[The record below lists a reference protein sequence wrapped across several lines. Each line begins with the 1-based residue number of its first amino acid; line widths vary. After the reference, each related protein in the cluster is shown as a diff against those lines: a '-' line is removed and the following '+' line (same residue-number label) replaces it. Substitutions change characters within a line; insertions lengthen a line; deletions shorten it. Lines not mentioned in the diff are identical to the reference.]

1 MHAPI
6 DRTHTVTITL
16 TVPTIVHLVIGVII
30 AAAAVAAFAIHFDL
44 PTAHQ
49 YRETA
54 SDIGNL
60 LGCTVLAYWLWCT
73 LQQGRVENARL
84 SEIITAAVEEAAERE
99 DRVCAKL
106 DVVMCAMLGA
116 LQEVAEAVRHNG
128 EHIKGLDD
136 AITEA
141 TGAVEALQDCY
152 IAEGTALI
160 LPASAERKE
169 LPRHDRP

>member
-16 TVPTIVHLVIGVII
+16 TVPTIVHLVIGALI
-30 AAAAVAAFAIHFDL
+30 AAAAIAAFAIHFDL

-60 LGCTVLAYWLWCT
+60 LGCAVLAYWLWCT

-84 SEIITAAVEEAAERE
+84 SEIITAAVAEAAERE

-160 LPASAERKE
+160 LPSAERKE